1 MVTNGGNPVLLRKLT
16 IEDVAVLREPLVSGR
31 QSPNALGGA
40 LFLGVFMQILVYYLE
55 YSVVGRMTNFPYK
68 DQILTVHFW
77 VTVVLVI
84 LSAIYAIPFIYNRS
98 QKIQYLV
105 SILVSQNIAALS
117 FYICGLF
124 LIGENQEIPE
134 NSLLTFT
141 MVTLSLGV
149 LLFTATVIRFSI
161 LLRKGMYRKGSK
173 RDELRAKFETKTY
186 IPAAIIGSTTLLFII
201 QFIVRTFNL
210 ADIEDAFITVLSFVL
225 FYTMIFVLP
234 EQLLILYCKFRFK
247 SFNFDKR
254 GYLESEDVAKSK
266 I

>member
-1 MVTNGGNPVLLRKLT
+1 MLKKLT
-16 IEDVAVLREPLVSGR
+16 IEDVSVLREPLVSGR
-31 QSPNALGGA
+31 QSPNSIGGA

-55 YSVVGRMTNFPYK
+55 YTVLGRMTNFPYK

-84 LSAIYAIPFIYNRS
+84 LSGLYAIPLIYKRS
-98 QKIQYLV
+98 QKTQYLV
-105 SILVSQNIAALS
+105 LILLSQNIAAVS

-124 LIGENQEIPE
+124 LIGENKEIPE

-141 MVTLSLGV
+141 IVTLSLGV
-149 LLFTATVIRFSI
+149 LLFIAIVIRFSI
-161 LLRKGMYRKGSK
+161 LLRKGKYRKGSK

-201 QFIVRTFNL
+201 QFTVRSFNL
-210 ADIEDAFITVLSFVL
+210 ADIEDAFYTVICFVL

-234 EQLLILYCKFRFK
+234 EQLVILYCKFRFK

-254 GYLESEDVAKSK
+254 GYLESEDVAKGRK
-266 I
+266 L

>member
-1 MVTNGGNPVLLRKLT
+1 M
-16 IEDVAVLREPLVSGR
+16 
-31 QSPNALGGA
+31 
-40 LFLGVFMQILVYYLE
+40 LGVFLQILVYYLE
-55 YSVVGRMTNFPYK
+55 YTVLGRMTSFPYK

-77 VTVVLVI
+77 VTVALVI
-84 LSAIYAIPFIYNRS
+84 FSLIYAIPLIYKRS
-98 QKIQYLV
+98 QKTQYLV
-105 SILVSQNIAALS
+105 SILVSQNIAAVS

-141 MVTLSLGV
+141 MVTLSFGV

-161 LLRKGMYRKGSK
+161 LLGKGKYRKGSK

-186 IPAAIIGSTTLLFII
+186 IPAVIIGSTALLFII
-201 QFIVRTFNL
+201 QFTVRTFNL
-210 ADIEDAFITVLSFVL
+210 ADIEDAVITVICFGL

-247 SFNFDKR
+247 SFNYSER
-254 GYLESEDVAKSK
+254 GRLYNEE
-266 I
+266 